1 MGLTGALG
9 MHQAQPC
16 YWSQTKRGLYELQD
30 KITSVSKMAQQEMGR
45 QLNES
50 IELTD
55 PLNKRIE
62 DILKA
67 KGEVSSLTSYPS
79 SESL

>member
-1 MGLTGALG
+1 MKASSTVRKDRVQYYMPKGGLD
-9 MHQAQPC
+9 
-16 YWSQTKRGLYELQD
+16 ELQD
-30 KITSVSKMAQQEMGR
+30 KITSVSKMAQQEKGR

-50 IELTD
+50 IELAD

-62 DILKA
+62 EILKVKDEA
-67 KGEVSSLTSYPS
+67 PSLTSYPS

>member
-1 MGLTGALG
+1 MRKDTMIQYYKPKGDL
-9 MHQAQPC
+9 M
-16 YWSQTKRGLYELQD
+16 KLQD
-30 KITSVSKMAQQEMGR
+30 KITSVSKMAQQEKGR

-62 DILKA
+62 EILKV